1 MSAEATTL
9 LRGAAAEHP
18 ISLHTIT
25 TPLRP
30 FEFERELAQH
40 PNKAFVRQLITD
52 LTHGCNV
59 GYKGPQFSHTHPHL
73 PSAHL
78 MPQVIDESLRRECD
92 AGRLAGPYTDKPLPN
107 LRCSGLGVVP
117 KRGGGYRIIY
127 DLSSPHGRSVNDFID
142 PQAYSL
148 SYCTVDDAIQIV
160 TRLGRGCLM
169 GKIDLKNAFRQ
180 VPVRKQDWHLFG
192 IYWKGLYYVDKCLP
206 FGLRSAPYLFNQISE
221 AIEWALRNNYGIEWI
236 LHFLDDFFT
245 AGKANSNV
253 CKHNMNAMTTLC
265 KRVNAPLKPEK
276 QEGPT
281 TCLTFLGIELDSST
295 MEVRL
300 PPDRKLELLQHLQQ
314 FRTKK
319 KCTKWQLL
327 SLIGRLSFA
336 CKVVAPGRIFLRR
349 LIDLSCTVSGLN
361 HRIRITREA
370 QADIDWWLDFLPQW
384 SGSSLML
391 QPEWTLSID
400 MELYSDASNLGYGA
414 YWSGKWF
421 LSGWTPDQDPLPI
434 AWKEL
439 YAIVVACNAWGPQWS
454 GKRILFHCDNQT
466 IVQTWERGSSKS
478 PDIMALVRALY
489 RVAAEHNFHVLVS
502 HISGA
507 SNTIADALSR
517 MQMETFHQLA
527 PGADPHPT
535 PIPVSLML
543 L

>member
-92 AGRLAGPYTDKPLPN
+92 AGRLAGPYTDNPLPN

-169 GKIDLKNAFRQ
+169 GKIDLKNAFCQ

-192 IYWKGLYYVDKCLP
+192 IYWKGLYYMYVDKCLP
-206 FGLRSAPYLFNQISE
+206 FGLRSAHTFSTRFQKRLNGPCI
-221 AIEWALRNNYGIEWI
+221 I
-236 LHFLDDFFT
+236 
-245 AGKANSNV
+245 
-253 CKHNMNAMTTLC
+253 TTVLS
-265 KRVNAPLKPEK
+265 
-276 QEGPT
+276 G
-281 TCLTFLGIELDSST
+281 F
-295 MEVRL
+295 
-300 PPDRKLELLQHLQQ
+300 
-314 FRTKK
+314 
-319 KCTKWQLL
+319 CTSWM
-327 SLIGRLSFA
+327 I
-336 CKVVAPGRIFLRR
+336 
-349 LIDLSCTVSGLN
+349 
-361 HRIRITREA
+361 
-370 QADIDWWLDFLPQW
+370 
-384 SGSSLML
+384 SSLLEKPTQM
-391 QPEWTLSID
+391 S
-400 MELYSDASNLGYGA
+400 A
-414 YWSGKWF
+414 
-421 LSGWTPDQDPLPI
+421 
-434 AWKEL
+434 
-439 YAIVVACNAWGPQWS
+439 
-454 GKRILFHCDNQT
+454 
-466 IVQTWERGSSKS
+466 
-478 PDIMALVRALY
+478 
-489 RVAAEHNFHVLVS
+489 
-502 HISGA
+502 
-507 SNTIADALSR
+507 NT
-517 MQMETFHQLA
+517 T
-527 PGADPHPT
+527 
-535 PIPVSLML
+535 
-543 L
+543 